1 MTQPTALTL
10 AGRQDISDSDLISI
24 AQLAERLGYH
34 TLWTGESWGRDAF
47 TVLTMIA
54 CHTESIRLGT
64 GIVPVFSR
72 TPALIAQ
79 SIASLDQI
87 SHGRATLGLGTSG
100 RLLIEEWHG
109 LPYHRPI
116 ARTREYIEIIRQA
129 LSGQAL
135 TYEGQFF
142 QLGRFRLGASPVQA
156 NIPIFLASLGPK
168 NLELTGQLADGW
180 LPIWV
185 HHNHLPSLKEQV
197 SKAAQEAGRDIS
209 QVTVAPQIMCYVS
222 DTPKEQAE
230 VDQRIRAH
238 MAYYIAGM
246 GQYYY
251 DLFCRSGFQEEADAV
266 RVAWANRDRDKAAS
280 LVSEDMLSGIAVSGD
295 AATCRASMDRFR
307 RNGADMPI
315 VAFPHGFTLDG
326 IKRTLEVLAPAKVAQ
341 PGPAAG
347 FGN

>member
-1 MTQPTALTL
+1 MDSIALTL
-10 AGRQDISDSDLISI
+10 AGRQDISDGDLISI

-34 TLWTGESWGRDAF
+34 TLWAGESWGRDAF
-47 TVLTMIA
+47 IVLTMIA
-54 CHTESIRLGT
+54 CHTESLRLGT

-87 SHGRATLGLGTSG
+87 SNGRATLGLGTSG
-100 RLLIEEWHG
+100 RLVVEEWHG
-109 LPYHRPI
+109 LPYHRPL
-116 ARTREYIEIIRQA
+116 ARTREYIEIIRKA
-129 LSGQAL
+129 LSGQAVN
-135 TYEGQFF
+135 YEGQFF
-142 QLGRFRLGASPVQA
+142 RLGRFRLGASPVQA
-156 NIPIFLASLGPK
+156 NLPIYVASLGPK

-185 HHNHLPSLKEQV
+185 HQNQLPILKEQV

-222 DTPKEQAE
+222 ETAQEQAE

-251 DLFCRSGFQEEADAV
+251 SLFCRSGFQAEADAV
-266 RVAWANRDRDKAAS
+266 REAWAARDRDKAAS

-315 VAFPHGFTLDG
+315 VAFPHGSTLDG
-326 IKRTLEVLAPAKVAQ
+326 IIRTLEALAPANAAQ
-341 PGPAAG
+341 PGSANLRLA
-347 FGN
+347 

>member
-142 QLGRFRLGASPVQA
+142 RLGRFRLGASPVQA

-185 HHNHLPSLKEQV
+185 HQNHLPSLKEQV

-222 DTPKEQAE
+222 ETAKEQAE

-315 VAFPHGFTLDG
+315 VAFPHGSTLDG

-341 PGPAAG
+341 PGSAAG
-347 FGN
+347 FAN